1 MDIRSVGNIMEEVVS
16 LSDKI
21 RRVSENAAGKAGSC
35 TAQQLRIC
43 TFLQKCGG
51 SVSQKE
57 IEKFTGL
64 RRPTVSFLVD
74 NLVSRGLAVRNTS
87 LSDRR
92 MRTVTLTPQGDEVV
106 RKCAAQLKDVYR
118 IIGVTISSEE
128 LGLFSAVVEKLDKIL
143 ELASVKVTV

>member
-1 MDIRSVGNIMEEVVS
+1 MDTRNVGNIMEEVVS

-21 RRVSENAAGKAGSC
+21 RRISEDAAGKSGSC
-35 TAQQLRIC
+35 TLQQLRIC
-43 TFLQKCGG
+43 AFIQKCGG

-74 NLVSRGLAVRNTS
+74 NLVSRGLAVRNAS

-92 MRTVTLTPQGDEVV
+92 MRTVTLTEKGDDAV
-106 RKCAAQLKDVYR
+106 RKYGAQLKDIYR